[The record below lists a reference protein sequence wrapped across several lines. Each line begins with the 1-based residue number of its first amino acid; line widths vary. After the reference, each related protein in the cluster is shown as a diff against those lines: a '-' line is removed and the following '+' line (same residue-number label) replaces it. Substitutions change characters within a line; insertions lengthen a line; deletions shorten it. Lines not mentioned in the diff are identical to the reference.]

1 MNLTNPQAKKICDS
15 YNLGKLIS
23 YKPVTEG
30 YVNYSFIFTTDK
42 GKFIVQVFGIEFN
55 KWKKR
60 RIKLQFKVLEFLKKN
75 KFPYKIPEP
84 VKNKNKSYFMNYKKR
99 KLWVYPY
106 IEGDSKKRLTKNE
119 FQELA
124 KAVAVFHKYI
134 APLKD
139 QGDKDYFNFDWI
151 LGEYENLKKIKP
163 KSKLDKLMQE
173 NIDFFMNVIKK
184 IKALNPGKMILNHSD
199 FKNNNVLFKG
209 RKIVGIID
217 FDNIKAA
224 PIAGEIGTA
233 LMRSD
238 YLEREFSKKKLK
250 IFLEEY
256 ERIIPLSKKEKELII
271 PVILKEYSMVFMWFY
286 NGMEKHRD
294 RAYMHMQET
303 IDKTK
308 RLLRI
313 WGK

>member
-1 MNLTNPQAKKICDS
+1 
-15 YNLGKLIS
+15 
-23 YKPVTEG
+23 
-30 YVNYSFIFTTDK
+30 
-42 GKFIVQVFGIEFN
+42 
-55 KWKKR
+55 
-60 RIKLQFKVLEFLKKN
+60 
-75 KFPYKIPEP
+75 
-84 VKNKNKSYFMNYKKR
+84 MNYKKR

-271 PVILKEYSMVFMWFY
+271 PVILKEYSMVFTWFY

-308 RLLRI
+308 RLLRE
-313 WGK
+313 WGR